1 MTVLDGR
8 GRLPPTMRQE
18 PAENHSPEQPRCP
31 VGRTARRV
39 GVVVFLFFLV
49 KGLAWL
55 SLPALAYFFW

>member
-1 MTVLDGR
+1 
-8 GRLPPTMRQE
+8 MRQE

-55 SLPALAYFFW
+55 SLPALEYFFW